1 MGPIAIAFMISLTEP
16 PCHLTNSDNLSKSG
30 ASVSVD
36 YNDGSTITSKTY
48 GVPTNKIGTLWE
60 VFTFTTS
67 GGFVKEKHMSNQ
79 DTPGN
84 IP

>member
-1 MGPIAIAFMISLTEP
+1 MISLNNRAAI
-16 PCHLTNSDNLSKSG
+16 LTLTIYLISG

-67 GGFVKEKHMSNQ
+67 GGFVKEKNMSNEVYYQ
-79 DTPGN
+79 ETSNNLSLP
-84 IP
+84 